1 MNNDTLFIH
10 LILPI
15 SGCDYGD
22 SSAKL
27 RNSAGIGL
35 LIMKFV
41 GFDLIPQLSEEAN
54 FPKKHLWKAFLG
66 ALGCTV
72 LVYGLAVV
80 AIGGIVSLDWIDSV
94 NIVDPKVADF
104 LGLHWLGILIVVMG
118 VLT

>member
-35 LIMKFV
+35 HKHAWVMYNRADTLI
-41 GFDLIPQLSEEAN
+41 
-54 FPKKHLWKAFLG
+54 
-66 ALGCTV
+66 
-72 LVYGLAVV
+72 
-80 AIGGIVSLDWIDSV
+80 SV
-94 NIVDPKVADF
+94 
-104 LGLHWLGILIVVMG
+104 ILILVQCNATIEYRVLKRDEGNPYG
-118 VLT
+118 V